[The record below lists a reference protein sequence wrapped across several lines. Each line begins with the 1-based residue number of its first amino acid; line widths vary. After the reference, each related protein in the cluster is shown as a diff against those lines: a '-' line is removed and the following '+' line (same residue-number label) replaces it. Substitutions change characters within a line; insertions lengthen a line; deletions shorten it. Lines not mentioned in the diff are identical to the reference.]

1 MKKRLLI
8 TLLIVCVLFA
18 GLSLTAH
25 AEARLDYVSD
35 FAGILTAD
43 ERDARNTRAAQVS
56 EAYGFPVYIV
66 TVYDH
71 TEYVNGNIEYFS
83 EEVFHSYGLG
93 YGASENG
100 VLLGLSMDDRD
111 YDIYAHGDFGNA
123 AFTDYG
129 KRQVADSFRYS
140 FQQNDWVSGLQAYLE
155 NCGNLMRSARNGEP
169 VDIWIP
175 DQTSGPRFD
184 PMNIL
189 ISFAVALL
197 VAGSSVSGFKK
208 QLKTAVAQTRASG
221 YVPQGGVEL
230 RVKNDQFVNRT
241 VTTRAIPRQTS
252 PRSGGHYG
260 GTTTSGSHGGSH
272 SSGKF

>member
-1 MKKRLLI
+1 MKKRLLCS
-8 TLLIVCVLFA
+8 LLLA
-18 GLSLTAH
+18 LALLLSLGVCAH
-25 AEARLDYVSD
+25 AEARIDYVND
-35 FAGILTAD
+35 YAGILSD
-43 ERDARNTRAAQVS
+43 SERQTLNDKAKEISDQYDCGVYVVIVRD
-56 EAYGFPVYIV
+56 YGS
-66 TVYDH
+66 
-71 TEYVNGNIEYFS
+71 YVRGNIENFT

-93 YGASENG
+93 YGTSENG

-140 FQQNDWVSGLQAYLE
+140 FQQNDWVSGLRAYLE
-155 NCGNLMRSARNGEP
+155 NCGNLMRSARNGSP

-175 DQTSGPRFD
+175 DQAPGPRFD
-184 PMNIL
+184 PMNVL

-197 VAGSSVSGFKK
+197 IAGSSVSGFKK
-208 QLKTAVAQTRASG
+208 QMKTAVAQTRASG

-241 VTTRAIPRQTS
+241 VTTRAIPRQTA

>member
-1 MKKRLLI
+1 MKKRLLCS
-8 TLLIVCVLFA
+8 LLLA
-18 GLSLTAH
+18 LALLLSLGVCAH
-25 AEARLDYVSD
+25 AEARLDYVND
-35 FAGILTAD
+35 YAGILSDDQRQTLND
-43 ERDARNTRAAQVS
+43 KAAEISRQ
-56 EAYGFPVYIV
+56 YDCGVYVVIV
-66 TVYDH
+66 KDYSS
-71 TEYVNGNIEYFS
+71 YVRGNIENFT
-83 EEVFHSYGLG
+83 EEVFHRYDLG

-100 VLLGLSMDDRD
+100 VILGLSMDSRD

-129 KRQVADSFRYS
+129 KRQLANSFLSS
-140 FQQNDWVSGLQAYLE
+140 FQRNDWVSGLQAYLE

-197 VAGSSVSGFKK
+197 ISGGLVSGLKK
-208 QLKTAVAQTRASG
+208 QLKTAVTQTRASG

-230 RVKNDQFVNRT
+230 RVRNDHLVNRT
-241 VTTRAIPRQTS
+241 VTTRMIPRETQH
-252 PRSGGHYG
+252 RSGGHYG
-260 GTTTSGSHGGSH
+260 GTTISGSHGGSH
-272 SSGKF
+272 HSGKF